1 MFCANIR
8 ELERLDPKECGAV
21 HAADAVNERAKEIFT
36 LPTAAHFHWDK
47 IPNIRFLV
55 GKYMK
60 INENEWK
67 REDGIEIAKEV
78 YTKR

>member
-1 MFCANIR
+1 M
-8 ELERLDPKECGAV
+8 
-21 HAADAVNERAKEIFT
+21 NEPAKEVCT

-67 REDGIEIAKEV
+67 REDGIEIA
-78 YTKR
+78 